1 MFHRA
6 PSDAIRMQSAHEM
19 LTEAIQR
26 ARILMATLE
35 PVISNDF
42 RSELGAII
50 ELMRDSRGE
59 CSND

>member
-1 MFHRA
+1 
-6 PSDAIRMQSAHEM
+6 
-19 LTEAIQR
+19 
-26 ARILMATLE
+26 MATLE